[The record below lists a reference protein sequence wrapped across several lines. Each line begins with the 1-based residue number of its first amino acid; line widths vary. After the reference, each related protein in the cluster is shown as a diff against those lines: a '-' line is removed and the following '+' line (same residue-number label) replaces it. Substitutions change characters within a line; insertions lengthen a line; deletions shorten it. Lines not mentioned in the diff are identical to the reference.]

1 MDNNIYKTRR
11 ESLKNHLPKNCAL
24 ILPGADLQY
33 RNSDSSYALRQE
45 SSFYYLSG
53 FCEPSSLMVIINN
66 GTEINSI
73 AFVPP
78 KDKLKEIWDGYRAG
92 PIGAVEEYFF
102 DQAFENNKIDDLM
115 PELLKGVKKVFYP
128 IGKKSGFDQKVIDW
142 TCAANSKDRHSQ
154 SIDIMDGSSM
164 VGNMRLIKDD
174 HEIEIMKRACE
185 ISADAYIEVMKSI
198 KPGDNE
204 QLVENQF
211 LYEFGKKGGRFLPT
225 HQ

>member
-92 PIGAVEEYFF
+92 PEGVVSDYLF
-102 DQAFENNKIDDLM
+102 DLAFNNSDLDKM
-115 PELLKGVKKVFYP
+115 ILALV
-128 IGKKSGFDQKVIDW
+128 
-142 TCAANSKDRHSQ
+142 
-154 SIDIMDGSSM
+154 
-164 VGNMRLIKDD
+164 
-174 HEIEIMKRACE
+174 
-185 ISADAYIEVMKSI
+185 IEVRVNNILKLTLI
-198 KPGDNE
+198 
-204 QLVENQF
+204 LI
-211 LYEFGKKGGRFLPT
+211 L
-225 HQ
+225 